1 MRTSSWSLQCYSV
14 PKRTWRTEE
23 EASPEIFKVTAAE
36 GLWNDDEKAEDQQR
50 EEAEETEALEGNR
63 AIPMD
68 HLYFVKPLK
77 SKSGKHVKMAI
88 QEIVLQLRHE
98 NLPVVRIHSDR
109 AHEMRSVALREWAL
123 NNNILLTRTE
133 GQSPQG
139 NGAAERAVRF
149 FEGAGQEATT
159 CSGDG
164 HSFLGNSNVDGS
176 ASSTR
181 KRFAT

>member
-1 MRTSSWSLQCYSV
+1 
-14 PKRTWRTEE
+14 
-23 EASPEIFKVTAAE
+23 
-36 GLWNDDEKAEDQQR
+36 
-50 EEAEETEALEGNR
+50 
-63 AIPMD
+63 MD

-123 NNNILLTRTE
+123 NNNILLLTRTE

-139 NGAAERAVRF
+139 NGTAERAVRF
-149 FEGAGQEATT
+149 MKGQARKLLRAAEMDTSFWAT
-159 CSGDG
+159 
-164 HSFLGNSNVDGS
+164 
-176 ASSTR
+176 AMSTAAHHQR
-181 KRFAT
+181 ESVLQPDT